1 MYSNTNKRWGK
12 KNVSEDFYLKHP
24 KKRDWAKFAGKTYI
38 QATWCVWC
46 FRWLGDLKN
55 GKTSGPKT
63 FPTVFCCPKTLKI
76 SPPVDLDSCRDAIFA
91 ATPWTPLAAF
101 LVSQWDSGTQ
111 SCRCKNSANVS
122 SGGFLRDLLDMVI
135 LKWLPDLKLPLSSH
149 PISIILPSSH
159 LAKWQ
164 ECLPQNLSNLDN
176 FD

>member
-1 MYSNTNKRWGK
+1 MVK
-12 KNVSEDFYLKHP
+12 
-24 KKRDWAKFAGKTYI
+24 KKRLWRFLSQTPQKKGLGKVGGADLYTI
-38 QATWCVWC
+38 HMMCLMFQMTWG
-46 FRWLGDLKN
+46 FQN

-149 PISIILPSSH
+149 PKSIILPSSH

-164 ECLPQNLSNLDN
+164 EYLPQNLSNLDN